1 MLLLSYVE
9 DIFHIE
15 NTWRTVSCALI
26 ITLAQLF
33 HRPKQ
38 VFKLHEQKAG
48 DEVFLI
54 TIKR

>member
-9 DIFHIE
+9 EIFHIE
-15 NTWRTVSCALI
+15 NTWCTISCALI
-26 ITLAQLF
+26 TTLAQLF
-33 HRPKQ
+33 RRAKQ
-38 VFKLHEQKAG
+38 VFKLHEQNAG